1 MVRHIVMWKL
11 KDEAHGNTKAENARL
26 FREKLEALNGKI
38 DVLVNLEVGLDFSA
52 SENSADVVLYSEFA
66 TREDLAAY
74 QGHPE
79 HKAVVPFIL
88 EACSERRVVDYE
100 V

>member
-1 MVRHIVMWKL
+1 MIRHIVMWKL
-11 KDEAHGNTKAENARL
+11 KDEAHGNTKPENARL
-26 FREKLEALNGKI
+26 FREKLEALKGKI
-38 DVLVNLEVGLDFSA
+38 GELVKLEVGLDFSA

-66 TREDLAAY
+66 TREDLAGY
-74 QGHPE
+74 QAHPE